1 MYDVEDGVHLAA
13 AKRLAG
19 SSVKNLALFHYH
31 PSQHVKRH
39 PTKRIEAD
47 SSTEMYDL
55 ENGVHL
61 PAAKRLVGSSVRN
74 LALFHY
80 ATNVAT
86 ANVSSGGGDD
96 PVLTSSTS
104 SGADRSTE
112 MNDVEDDVH
121 LAAANPLASRGV
133 HLAAAERLA
142 RSSVKNLV
150 LFHYYPS

>member
-1 MYDVEDGVHLAA
+1 MYDVEDGVYLAA

-19 SSVKNLALFHYH
+19 SSVK
-31 PSQHVKRH
+31 
-39 PTKRIEAD
+39 
-47 SSTEMYDL
+47 
-55 ENGVHL
+55 
-61 PAAKRLVGSSVRN
+61 N

-104 SGADRSTE
+104 IEADRSTE
-112 MNDVEDDVH
+112 MYDVED
-121 LAAANPLASRGV
+121 GV

-142 RSSVKNLV
+142 GSIFKNLA
-150 LFHYYPS
+150 LFHYHPS